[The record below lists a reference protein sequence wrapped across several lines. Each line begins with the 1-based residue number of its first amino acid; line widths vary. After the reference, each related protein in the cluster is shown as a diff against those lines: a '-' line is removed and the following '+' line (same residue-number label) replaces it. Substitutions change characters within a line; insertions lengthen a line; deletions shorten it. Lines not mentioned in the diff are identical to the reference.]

1 MSGHILSGVGREIR
15 QVSDDQFLTALR
27 ETPQHMAARLAF
39 MSPSHHMV
47 RDFVV
52 RELPR
57 ERRPL
62 PPQLI
67 ASSTGLKLRVVLDI
81 LAELERNL
89 FFLFREDGENVTWAY
104 PVTAARTRHDLTFST
119 GERISGA

>member
-1 MSGHILSGVGREIR
+1 MSGQILSGVGREIR
-15 QVSDDQFLTALR
+15 QVPDDQFLTALR
-27 ETPQHMAARLAF
+27 EAPRHMAARLAF
-39 MSPSHHMV
+39 MTPAHHAV

-67 ASSTGLKLRVVLDI
+67 GSATGLEPHAVLEI
-81 LAELERNL
+81 LSELERNL
-89 FFLFREDGENVTWAY
+89 FFLFRGSDGNVTWAY
-104 PVTAARTRHDLTFST
+104 PVTTTRTPHHLTFST